1 MRKLT
6 QKQFV
11 TLEKVAYWT
20 AEAHMCAQEG
30 DTAETIRSAR
40 ESGIAYEQAVTLDT
54 PIIALKVAIEFGKKP
69 ENFWN
74 HNILVYFQKA
84 GFEVR

>member
-1 MRKLT
+1 MRTLT
-6 QKQFV
+6 RKQFAA
-11 TLEKVAYWT
+11 LEKVAYWT
-20 AEAHMCAQEG
+20 AEAYMCAQEG

-40 ESGIAYEQAVTLDT
+40 ESGIAYEQAIALDT
-54 PIIALKVAIEFGKKP
+54 PIIAVNVAIEFGKTP

-74 HNILVYFQKA
+74 YNILIYFQKA